1 MSRVIIFEG
10 IDGCGKDTQINKLID
25 YCKNNNK
32 EYFVLYSLDNS
43 IISQEIRKLLK
54 QPDEFHQQLTCLF
67 IAQLYNNVKCIRDQK
82 VLERT
87 DYIFVNRWIY
97 STMAYNAR
105 TLVEANAI
113 NVLSSKYLNDAD
125 IVFLDIPVDVAL
137 ARIENRSD
145 KSKDTFEKKEELER
159 ITGNYATIFSL
170 PKLKE
175 KLHMIDA
182 NRSVDDI
189 HKDIL
194 AIIE

>member
-10 IDGCGKDTQINKLID
+10 IDGCGKDTQINKLIEH
-25 YCKNNNK
+25 CNNNNK
-32 EYFVLYSLDNS
+32 EYYVINSLDNS
-43 IISQEIRKLLK
+43 NISFEIRKLLK
-54 QPDEFHQQLTCLF
+54 KPDEFHQQLTCLF
-67 IAQLYNNVKCIRDQK
+67 IAQLYDNAKFIRDQK
-82 VLERT
+82 LLERT